1 MNYIIED
8 NIDFYK
14 ELNNEYDNEIIMN
27 NNNNNNEKCMLTHQ
41 HLTENYIT
49 LPCKHV
55 FNYIPL
61 YNEVCT
67 KLLSNNYDSDKLR
80 NNEIRCPY
88 CRTKFDKLLPYI
100 NYDGVEKKNGIN
112 WPEKDSMKHMDCCWL
127 YKSGKQKGQLCN
139 KNGYQKGSEVY
150 CYIHWI
156 MINNSKKI
164 NKNTNNTETTDD
176 EWTEEM
182 ETLYKANHIIGLK
195 KILRDKGLLLGGTKK
210 ILVKR
215 IIYANNNIISNK

>member
-8 NIDFYK
+8 NIDFNEQLNIALNM
-14 ELNNEYDNEIIMN
+14 ELNMELNMNIQNDEDN
-27 NNNNNNEKCMLTHQ
+27 KCMLTYQ
-41 HLTENYIT
+41 NLTENFIT
-49 LPCKHV
+49 LPCKHR

-67 KLLSNNYDSDKLR
+67 KLASNNYDSDKLH

-100 NYDGVEKKNGIN
+100 KYNGIEKKNGVN
-112 WPEKDSMKHMDCCWL
+112 WPEKDSMKHMNCCWA

-139 KNGYQKGSEVY
+139 KNAYQKGTEVY

-156 MINNSKKI
+156 MYN
-164 NKNTNNTETTDD
+164 NKNNKNIKASVVE
-176 EWTEEM
+176 EWTDEM
-182 ETLYKANHIIGLK
+182 EQLFKTTNIIGLK
-195 KILRDKGLLLGGTKK
+195 KILKEKGLSMSGTKK
-210 ILVKR
+210 ILVTR
-215 IIYANNNIISNK
+215 IINNK